1 MDTEQPFKI
10 FRNKPANMSSNA
22 ESKPPIAARWLRVV
36 LCTLQFCSDES
47 NTVAADQLPVGEAV
61 FSVAAKATVDERILE
76 NHLQIFNEISIR

>member
-61 FSVAAKATVDERILE
+61 FSVEAAKATV
-76 NHLQIFNEISIR
+76 